1 MATRSLGTLTVDL
14 IAKIGGFTKG
24 MTEAERATAK
34 SAKAIE
40 QRAQRMGKALD
51 AAFKVAA
58 AAFVSIGSAAAI
70 AIKSAVDRADELSK
84 SAQKIGVTTEAL
96 SALAYAAQLADVDL
110 GTLQGGL
117 ARLTKFQ
124 NEAASGTEKNVALFQ
139 ALGIEFKNVDGT
151 LRNTEDVFR
160 DFAKVFQAL
169 PDGANKTAL
178 ALDVFGKSGANLI
191 PLLNGGADGLD
202 EMRDRAERL
211 GLVIDGETGKAAEEF
226 NDQLE
231 DLKLASVGLATALAV
246 ELLPD
251 LIDLNKTLQDGTA
264 SGDGFAST
272 AENIANGIRGIA
284 AVAGAAYDTIKLLVL
299 GITNIAASTAEFASS
314 LSLLPGADEAERF
327 FGDVAAVTGA
337 GATDAARNLPGGGGN
352 ASAVQSGITGS
363 GIRGGRG
370 RAETETSKAD
380 LALQLQYNE
389 ALNKYRGR
397 AAEAATATAGL
408 SEAKRLAAQAAREQ
422 EKADADLA
430 KRLEEMAQQQ
440 TDYVSSLDELQ
451 AQLDGPLAEAQ
462 LAQDRRT
469 AETQRLLDEGII
481 TVEQATRAQM
491 LYAESFAITRDELD
505 PYGKGLRDLLESMQ
519 FELDIMG
526 RTNAE
531 RVVANELR
539 RLGIDLSTEEGRAA
553 AEAIRVQTEA
563 LELEGKRIDALDDF
577 RSSFEDNVA
586 GVLDGSKSIKDSI
599 RDMVDDF
606 IKQLAR
612 LAAQKLTDSLFGAPG
627 TSGGGG
633 FGDIIGAFFGSFGG
647 ARAGGG
653 PVMAGVPYLVGEQG
667 PELIV
672 PQSAG
677 TVMTAQQ
684 TARMGRGGGI
694 TNINFALPGRY
705 DQRTQAQIAVDVA
718 RVQQRNTE
726 RGTA

>member
-14 IAKIGGFTKG
+14 IAKIGGFTRG

-84 SAQKIGVTTEAL
+84 TAQKIGVTTEAL
-96 SALAYAAQLADVDL
+96 SALAYAAELADVDL

-151 LRNTEDVFR
+151 LRNTEEVFR

-191 PLLNGGADGLD
+191 PLLNGGAQGLD
-202 EMRDRAERL
+202 EMRDKAERL
-211 GLVIDGETGKAAEEF
+211 GIVVSTETGKAAEEF
-226 NDQLE
+226 NDQLT
-231 DLKLASVGLATALAV
+231 DLKLASTGLATAIAA

-251 LIDLNKTLQDGTA
+251 LVDLNQSLQDGTA

-284 AVAGAAYDTIKLLVL
+284 AVAGGAFDVIKLLAL
-299 GITNIAASTAEFASS
+299 GITNIAASTAEFAAS
-314 LSLLPGADEAERF
+314 LSLLPGADQAQQF
-327 FGDVAAVTGA
+327 FGNIAAVTGA
-337 GATDAARNLPGGGGN
+337 GATDAARSLLGNGPAGVNRPGGRIEFEDPP
-352 ASAVQSGITGS
+352 ASGPSSA
-363 GIRGGRG
+363 
-370 RAETETSKAD
+370 AEQERINKA
-380 LALQLQYNE
+380 LE
-389 ALNKYRGR
+389 GYRGSAD
-397 AAEAATATAGL
+397 AAKKATAGL

-422 EKADADLA
+422 EKAEADLA
-430 KRLEEMAQQQ
+430 RRLEEMAKQQA
-440 TDYVSSLDELQ
+440 DYVTSLDDLQ
-451 AQLDGPLAEAQ
+451 AQLSGPLAEAE
-462 LAQDRRT
+462 LAHERRI
-469 AETQRLLDEGII
+469 ADTQRLLDEGVI
-481 TVEQATRAQM
+481 TVDQATRAQM
-491 LYAESFAITRDELD
+491 LYADSITKTRDELD
-505 PYGKGLRDLLESMQ
+505 PYGKGLRLLLDDMA

-526 RTNAE
+526 KTNSE
-531 RVVANELR
+531 RIVANELR
-539 RLGIDLSTEEGRAA
+539 RLGIDLSTKEGQAA
-553 AEAIRVQTEA
+553 AESIRIQAEA
-563 LELEGKRIDALDDF
+563 LELEGKRISALDDF

-586 GVLDGSKSIKDSI
+586 SVLDGSKSIKDAL

-612 LAAQKLTDSLFGAPG
+612 MAAQKFTESLFGAPG

-633 FGDIIGAFFGSFGG
+633 FGDILGSFFSSFGG
-647 ARAGGG
+647 ARASGG
-653 PVMAGVPYLVGEQG
+653 PVMAGVPYLVGEKG
-667 PELIV
+667 PELVV
-672 PQSAG
+672 PSASG
-677 TVMTAQQ
+677 TVLTAQQ
-684 TARMGRGGGI
+684 TARMGRGGGV
-694 TNINFALPGRY
+694 TNITFAMPGRY

-718 RVQQRNTE
+718 RVQQRQTE